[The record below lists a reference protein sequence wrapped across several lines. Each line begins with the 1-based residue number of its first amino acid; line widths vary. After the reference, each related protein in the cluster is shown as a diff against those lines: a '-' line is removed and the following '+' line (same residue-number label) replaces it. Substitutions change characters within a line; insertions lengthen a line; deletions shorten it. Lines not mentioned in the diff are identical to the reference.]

1 MAKEFVIKVDE
12 KEEKVLNELAKHE
25 DVSEF
30 VVSVIKQH
38 VEDAEAFEEIKK
50 KYEELVAK
58 HETK

>member
-38 VEDAEAFEEIKK
+38 VEDVEEFER
-50 KYEELVAK
+50 V
-58 HETK
+58 